1 MICMIIKCIEC
12 GLQVSD
18 KAILCPH
25 CGFPM
30 QPNAVGKY
38 TRKKKG
44 RPKLPNGFGQISEIK
59 NRNLRNRFRVMVT
72 VGKTSEGK
80 PISKLLKPN
89 AYFKTYNEAYEA
101 LVEYNKNPYDLNTS
115 SITMTELYEKWSKEY
130 LKTVA
135 TSNVRSIQSAWNY
148 CSVLYEMRVADVRAK
163 HLKKCIDGA
172 SREGKGKIIQASANT
187 KSRIKSMFNLMFDYA
202 NENDLVEKNYA
213 RTFNVSD
220 KILKE
225 VEEVKRGHISFTD
238 KEMEI
243 LWKNVDKI
251 PYVDVILIQCYSG
264 WRPQEL
270 GLIELNRV
278 DLNNWVF
285 AGGMKTDAGMNR
297 LVPIHS
303 KIRPLIKKRYEE
315 AININSKYLINCTDS
330 QRKNDIKMTYDK
342 YRHRFR
348 SIRDK
353 LNLNPEHRAHDPRKQ
368 FITMAKRYNLDEYA
382 IKYIAG
388 HRISDITEKI
398 YTDRTVQWLKDEMEK
413 IE

>member
-1 MICMIIKCIEC
+1 MIIKCIEC

-187 KSRIKSMFNLMFDYA
+187 KSRIKSIFNLMFDYA

-251 PYVDVILIQCYSG
+251 PYVDVILIQCYAG

>member
-1 MICMIIKCIEC
+1 MIIKCIEC

-80 PISKLLKPN
+80 TISKLLKPN

-187 KSRIKSMFNLMFDYA
+187 KSRIKSIFNLMFDYA

>member
-1 MICMIIKCIEC
+1 MIIKCIEC

-101 LVEYNKNPYDLNTS
+101 LVEYNKHPYDLNTS

-187 KSRIKSMFNLMFDYA
+187 KSRIKSIFNLMFDYA

>member
-1 MICMIIKCIEC
+1 MIIKCIEC

-368 FITMAKRYNLDEYA
+368 FITMAKRYNLD
-382 IKYIAG
+382 
-388 HRISDITEKI
+388 
-398 YTDRTVQWLKDEMEK
+398 
-413 IE
+413 

>member
-1 MICMIIKCIEC
+1 MIIKCIEC

-187 KSRIKSMFNLMFDYA
+187 KSRIKSIFNLMFDYA

-264 WRPQEL
+264 WRPQ
-270 GLIELNRV
+270 ELNRV

>member
-1 MICMIIKCIEC
+1 MLIKCKEC
-12 GLQVSD
+12 DLQVSD

-172 SREGKGKIIQASANT
+172 SRKEKGKIIQASANT
-187 KSRIKSMFNLMFDYA
+187 KSRIKSIFNLMFDYA

-225 VEEVKRGHISFTD
+225 VEEVKRGHISFTN

>member
-1 MICMIIKCIEC
+1 MIIKCIEC

-187 KSRIKSMFNLMFDYA
+187 KSRIKSIFNLMFDYA

-388 HRISDITEKI
+388 HRISDITERI

>member
-1 MICMIIKCIEC
+1 MIIKCIEC
-12 GLQVSD
+12 RLQVSD

-148 CSVLYEMRVADVRAK
+148 CSVLYEMRVVDVRAK

-187 KSRIKSMFNLMFDYA
+187 KSRIKSIFNLMFDYA

>member
-1 MICMIIKCIEC
+1 MIIKCIEC

-187 KSRIKSMFNLMFDYA
+187 KSRIKSIFNLMFDYA

-315 AININSKYLINCTDS
+315 AININSKCLINCTDS

>member
-1 MICMIIKCIEC
+1 
-12 GLQVSD
+12 
-18 KAILCPH
+18 
-25 CGFPM
+25 M

-115 SITMTELYEKWSKEY
+115 SITMTELYEKRSKEY

-187 KSRIKSMFNLMFDYA
+187 KSRIKSIFNLMFDYA

>member
-1 MICMIIKCIEC
+1 MIIKCIEC

-38 TRKKKG
+38 TRKKKR

-187 KSRIKSMFNLMFDYA
+187 KSRIKSIFNLMFDYA

>member
-1 MICMIIKCIEC
+1 MIIKCIEC

-187 KSRIKSMFNLMFDYA
+187 KSRIKSIFNLLFDYA

>member
-1 MICMIIKCIEC
+1 MIIKCIEC

-187 KSRIKSMFNLMFDYA
+187 KSRIKSIFNLMFDYA

-303 KIRPLIKKRYEE
+303 KIHPLIKKRYEE

>member
-1 MICMIIKCIEC
+1 MIIKCIEC

-187 KSRIKSMFNLMFDYA
+187 KSRIKSIFNLMFDYA

-398 YTDRTVQWLKDEMEK
+398 YTDRTVQWLKDEMKK

>member
-1 MICMIIKCIEC
+1 
-12 GLQVSD
+12 
-18 KAILCPH
+18 
-25 CGFPM
+25 M

-187 KSRIKSMFNLMFDYA
+187 KSRIKSIFNLMFDYA

>member
-1 MICMIIKCIEC
+1 MIIKCIEC

-187 KSRIKSMFNLMFDYA
+187 KSRIKLMFDYA

>member
-1 MICMIIKCIEC
+1 MIIKCIEC
-12 GLQVSD
+12 GLQVSN

>member
-1 MICMIIKCIEC
+1 MICMLIKCKEC
-12 GLQVSD
+12 DLQVSD
-18 KAILCPH
+18 KAIICPH

-59 NRNLRNRFRVMVT
+59 NRNLRNRFRAMVT
-72 VGKTSEGK
+72 VGKTPEGK

-89 AYFKTYNEAYEA
+89 AYFKTYNKAYEA

-115 SITMTELYEKWSKEY
+115 SMTMAELYEKWSEEY

-135 TSNVRSIQSAWNY
+135 KSNARNIQSAWNY
-148 CSVLYEMRVADVRAK
+148 CSVLYKMRVTDVRAK
-163 HLKKCIDGA
+163 HLKKCINEA
-172 SREGKGKIIQASANT
+172 SRKEKGIIIQASANM
-187 KSRIKSMFNLMFDYA
+187 KSKIKSIFNLMFDYA

-213 RTFNVSD
+213 RTFNISD
-220 KILKE
+220 NILKE
-225 VEEVKRGHISFTD
+225 VEEEKRGHISFTEE
-238 KEMEI
+238 EMNI
-243 LWKNVDKI
+243 LWKNVDEI

-270 GLIELNRV
+270 GLIELDRV

-285 AGGMKTDAGMNR
+285 TGGMKTDAGMNR

-303 KIRPLIKKRYEE
+303 KIRPLIKKRYDE
-315 AININSKYLINCTDS
+315 AININSKYLINCADG
-330 QRKNDIKMTYDK
+330 QRKSGIKMTYDK
-342 YRHRFR
+342 YRHRFEN
-348 SIRDK
+348 IRDGLK
-353 LNLNPEHRAHDPRKQ
+353 LNPKHRAHDPRKQ
-368 FITMAKRYNLDEYA
+368 FISMAKKYNLDEYA
-382 IKYIAG
+382 IKYIVG
-388 HRISDITEKI
+388 HRVYDVTEKV

-413 IE
+413 IK

>member
-1 MICMIIKCIEC
+1 MIIKCIEC

-187 KSRIKSMFNLMFDYA
+187 KSRIKSIFNLMFDYA

-243 LWKNVDKI
+243 LWKNVNKI

>member
-1 MICMIIKCIEC
+1 MICVIIKCIEC

-187 KSRIKSMFNLMFDYA
+187 KSRIKSIFNLMFDYA

>member
-1 MICMIIKCIEC
+1 MIIKCIEC

-187 KSRIKSMFNLMFDYA
+187 KSRIKSIFNLMFDYA

-243 LWKNVDKI
+243 LWTNVDKI

>member
-1 MICMIIKCIEC
+1 MIIKCIEC

-187 KSRIKSMFNLMFDYA
+187 KSRIKSIFNLMFDYA

-285 AGGMKTDAGMNR
+285 VGGMKTDAGMNR

>member
-1 MICMIIKCIEC
+1 MIIKCIEC

-187 KSRIKSMFNLMFDYA
+187 KSRIKSIFNLMFDYA

-303 KIRPLIKKRYEE
+303 KIRPLIKMRYVE

>member
-1 MICMIIKCIEC
+1 MLIKCKEC
-12 GLQVSD
+12 DLQVSD
-18 KAILCPH
+18 KAIICPH

-187 KSRIKSMFNLMFDYA
+187 KSRIKSIFNLMFDYA

>member
-1 MICMIIKCIEC
+1 
-12 GLQVSD
+12 
-18 KAILCPH
+18 
-25 CGFPM
+25 M

-148 CSVLYEMRVADVRAK
+148 CSVLYKMRVADVRAK

-187 KSRIKSMFNLMFDYA
+187 KSRIKSIFNLMFDYA

>member
-1 MICMIIKCIEC
+1 MIIKCIEC

-187 KSRIKSMFNLMFDYA
+187 KSRIKSIFNLMFDYA

-330 QRKNDIKMTYDK
+330 QRKKNDIKMTYDK

>member
-1 MICMIIKCIEC
+1 MIIKCIEC

-278 DLNNWVF
+278 DFNNWVF

>member
-1 MICMIIKCIEC
+1 MIIKCIEC

-187 KSRIKSMFNLMFDYA
+187 KSRIKSIFNLMFDYA

-285 AGGMKTDAGMNR
+285 TGGMKTDAGMNR

>member
-187 KSRIKSMFNLMFDYA
+187 KSRIKSIFNLMFDYA

>member
-1 MICMIIKCIEC
+1 MIIKCIEC

-148 CSVLYEMRVADVRAK
+148 CSVLYEMRVADIRAK

-187 KSRIKSMFNLMFDYA
+187 KSRIKSIFNLMFDYA

>member
-1 MICMIIKCIEC
+1 MIIKCIEC

-187 KSRIKSMFNLMFDYA
+187 KSRIKSIFNLMFDYA

-388 HRISDITEKI
+388 HRISDVTEKI

>member
-1 MICMIIKCIEC
+1 MIIKCIEC

-187 KSRIKSMFNLMFDYA
+187 KSRIKSIFNLMFDYA

-225 VEEVKRGHISFTD
+225 VEEVKLGHISFTD

>member
-1 MICMIIKCIEC
+1 MIIKCIEC

-187 KSRIKSMFNLMFDYA
+187 KSRIKSIFNLMFDYA

-348 SIRDK
+348 SIKDK

>member
-1 MICMIIKCIEC
+1 MIIKCIEC

-187 KSRIKSMFNLMFDYA
+187 KSRIKSIFNLMFDYA

-382 IKYIAG
+382 IKYIAS

>member
-1 MICMIIKCIEC
+1 MIIKCIEC

-148 CSVLYEMRVADVRAK
+148 CSVLYEMCVADVRAK

-187 KSRIKSMFNLMFDYA
+187 KSRIKSIFNLMFDYA

>member
-1 MICMIIKCIEC
+1 MIIKCIEC

-172 SREGKGKIIQASANT
+172 SREGKGKIIQASVNT
-187 KSRIKSMFNLMFDYA
+187 KSRIKSIFNLMFDYA

>member
-1 MICMIIKCIEC
+1 MIIKCIEC

>member
-1 MICMIIKCIEC
+1 MIIKCIEC

-135 TSNVRSIQSAWNY
+135 TSNIRSIQSAWNY

-187 KSRIKSMFNLMFDYA
+187 KSRIKSIFNLMFDYA